1 MRVLVVDDDE
11 AILNVLA
18 EVLRRQNYA
27 VEVATDGETAWQL
40 LESFPVD
47 LLLLDVMLPDLNG
60 LELCQRVRSQ
70 GYQIPILLLTS
81 RDSSHDK
88 AIGLDAGADDYLIK
102 PFDPEELTARVRAL
116 LRRGANSIQP
126 ILSWD
131 QLKLDPGTCQ
141 VTYDNKILSLTPKEY
156 ALLELFLRNP
166 RRVFSC
172 GSILEHV
179 WAYED
184 TPGEDAVRT
193 HIKGLRQK
201 LKAAGA
207 PADVIDTVYGL
218 GYRLKFLEKKK
229 ETRDRN
235 QEAMPLKPRAQQ
247 DSKVL
252 KGVRSQ
258 ESEDKRDGA
267 PNSVGQ
273 SRQQMLA
280 AIAGVWDR
288 FKPRIVN
295 QVAVLEQAA
304 AALQETSPE
313 TELQQQALRE
323 AHTLAGSL
331 GTFGLME
338 GSALARQIEQQLK
351 SFPLS
356 PDAVEQVV
364 QWVAQLRQQIDAP
377 LPPHPAAQVEQQ
389 TSTPPVLANILAVDD
404 DPALLEALVQLL
416 EPWGFVVTGLTDP
429 RQIWQQLDQVRP
441 ALLILDLHMPHL
453 DGLELCQAIRDSDRW
468 GSLPILV
475 LTADTDAEIVNQVFG
490 AGADDFVTKPLVGP
504 ELVTRLLNRLER
516 VRLLQRLNQAP
527 THRAAP
533 TAKMAAT
540 DPQEQKGQFFQKNPE
555 LCCILSLDGQFL
567 QINQAFQQVMGVGVQ
582 GLVGRSWSEIGHPE
596 DQTEIAAALQQLQR
610 GQAVAFEAR
619 CSALKHSYCWL
630 EWHAIVDSDVIYA
643 IGHDI
648 TDRRQQEQ
656 KWRKSRDEFE
666 LRVAERTAE
675 LVSLNQILQH
685 ELDSVRKLQEE
696 RNQVEMALR
705 FSQARFAGILEI
717 ADDAIISVNQAQQIT
732 LFNQGAE
739 KIFGYTSAE
748 VLNQPLDILL
758 PSALASI
765 HRQHVR
771 DFAASSGEARR
782 MGERRAIF
790 GRRKDGSEFPAEA
803 SISCLNLGE
812 ERLFT
817 VILRDSTERQRAQDA
832 LQQSEERLRLLLDG
846 VEDYAIF
853 MLDPSGHVESWNPG
867 AEKVQGYQAKEI
879 IGQDFACFFLPDD
892 RTSEKPAAILEQALQ
907 EGRLEVEGW
916 RLRADGSRFYA
927 DTVITALKDG
937 NGKLRGFTEITR
949 DITDARQ
956 REAERQAIERM
967 KDEFVSMV
975 SHELRTPLTSI
986 HGSLRMLSSGLLKA
1000 DTDRSQRLLQIA
1012 SDSTDRLVRLI
1023 NDILDLER
1031 IESGKVSLVKR
1042 VWNLADLIAEA
1053 VDGMQAIADKAGIRL
1068 SVTTIAVDVYVDRDR
1083 IIQTLTNLLS
1093 NAIKF
1098 SPKESIVQ
1106 IRIERSSTISRRSTK
1121 SKEKKTNRSKAS
1133 ALLVTVQD
1141 QGRGIPPD
1149 KLETIFERFQQV
1161 DASDSRHQDGTGLG
1175 LAICRS
1181 IINQHGGQIWAT
1193 SVLGEGSA
1201 FYFTLPLQR
1210 QEPERT

>member
-1 MRVLVVDDDE
+1 
-11 AILNVLA
+11 
-18 EVLRRQNYA
+18 
-27 VEVATDGETAWQL
+27 
-40 LESFPVD
+40 
-47 LLLLDVMLPDLNG
+47 
-60 LELCQRVRSQ
+60 
-70 GYQIPILLLTS
+70 
-81 RDSSHDK
+81 
-88 AIGLDAGADDYLIK
+88 
-102 PFDPEELTARVRAL
+102 
-116 LRRGANSIQP
+116 
-126 ILSWD
+126 
-131 QLKLDPGTCQ
+131 
-141 VTYDNKILSLTPKEY
+141 
-156 ALLELFLRNP
+156 
-166 RRVFSC
+166 
-172 GSILEHV
+172 
-179 WAYED
+179 
-184 TPGEDAVRT
+184 
-193 HIKGLRQK
+193 
-201 LKAAGA
+201 
-207 PADVIDTVYGL
+207 
-218 GYRLKFLEKKK
+218 
-229 ETRDRN
+229 
-235 QEAMPLKPRAQQ
+235 
-247 DSKVL
+247 
-252 KGVRSQ
+252 
-258 ESEDKRDGA
+258 
-267 PNSVGQ
+267 
-273 SRQQMLA
+273 
-280 AIAGVWDR
+280 
-288 FKPRIVN
+288 
-295 QVAVLEQAA
+295 
-304 AALQETSPE
+304 
-313 TELQQQALRE
+313 
-323 AHTLAGSL
+323 
-331 GTFGLME
+331 
-338 GSALARQIEQQLK
+338 
-351 SFPLS
+351 
-356 PDAVEQVV
+356 
-364 QWVAQLRQQIDAP
+364 
-377 LPPHPAAQVEQQ
+377 
-389 TSTPPVLANILAVDD
+389 
-404 DPALLEALVQLL
+404 
-416 EPWGFVVTGLTDP
+416 
-429 RQIWQQLDQVRP
+429 
-441 ALLILDLHMPHL
+441 
-453 DGLELCQAIRDSDRW
+453 
-468 GSLPILV
+468 
-475 LTADTDAEIVNQVFG
+475 
-490 AGADDFVTKPLVGP
+490 
-504 ELVTRLLNRLER
+504 
-516 VRLLQRLNQAP
+516 
-527 THRAAP
+527 
-533 TAKMAAT
+533 
-540 DPQEQKGQFFQKNPE
+540 
-555 LCCILSLDGQFL
+555 SLDGQFL
-567 QINQAFQQVMGVGVQ
+567 QINQAFQQVMGVGKQ
-582 GLVGRSWSEIGHPE
+582 GLAARSWSETGHPD
-596 DQTEIAAALQQLQR
+596 DQTTIAAALQQLQR
-610 GQAVAFEAR
+610 GQAVVFEAR
-619 CSALKHSYCWL
+619 CSGLQNNYHWL
-630 EWHAIVDSDVIYA
+630 EWHATVDSDVIYA

-817 VILRDSTERQRAQDA
+817 VILRDSTERQRDQDA

-867 AEKVQGYQAKEI
+867 AEKVQGYQAQEI
-879 IGQDFACFFLPDD
+879 IGQNFACFFLPDD
-892 RTSEKPAAILEQALQ
+892 RTAGRPAAILEQALQ

-916 RLRADGSRFYA
+916 RLRADRSRFYA

-1000 DTDRSQRLLQIA
+1000 DTERSQRLLQIA

-1098 SPKESIVQ
+1098 SPKESTVQ
-1106 IRIERSSTISRRSTK
+1106 IRVERSSTISRRSTQ